1 MTDSIEDFIYKNR
14 IKEQLDRLS
23 EKYKDKR
30 VLIYGTGKLFQKIKE
45 LYSFDNFNVV
55 GVSDVKYYD
64 LPELETEYNYKIYTP
79 DKI

>member
-45 LYSFDNFNVV
+45 LYLIISM
-55 GVSDVKYYD
+55 
-64 LPELETEYNYKIYTP
+64 
-79 DKI
+79 